1 MKKIF
6 LPLLFS
12 VLLLSACTPNN
23 PKSNQSPSPTTFQK
37 KNKLTQITF
46 ENPPQVTLTPRA
58 DGHELKLKINQIPS
72 SVSKLEYELLYKAQ
86 DGKTEI
92 EKGLGDTINSPG
104 TSLERDLLLGT
115 SSCTNGCKYKYD
127 DGVNS
132 GSIKITYLTNN
143 SEVNIYESSWT
154 LNKLQGKFSVKLDK

>member
-6 LPLLFS
+6 LPFLVSILF
-12 VLLLSACTPNN
+12 LSAC
-23 PKSNQSPSPTTFQK
+23 SPSSPKTSSISSPTQVQK

-46 ENPPQVTLTPRA
+46 ENPPQISLTPRT
-58 DGHELKLKINQIPS
+58 DGHELKLRISQIPAN
-72 SVSKLEYELLYKAQ
+72 VSKLEYELLYKAI

-104 TSLERDLLLGT
+104 LSLERDLLLGT

-127 DGVNS
+127 DGITS
-132 GSIKITYLTNN
+132 GSLKITYLTNN
-143 SEVNIYESSWT
+143 SEVNIYESPWT
-154 LNKLQGKFSVKLDK
+154 LSKSQGKFLIKLEK